1 MEWDHPDIYKTAEAY
16 QQAFV
21 DFLKLVPAQGT
32 IILCGDDPGVQT
44 LLPMFPNAL
53 TYGLDGENSWRA
65 VNPTSNN
72 EGGFRFELEI
82 DHQRPLAEPISLKVP
97 GLHNVNNSLAALAMS
112 SSVGV
117 PLAEAAEIIAT
128 YTGTE
133 RRFDLKG
140 IINEITVIDDYAHH
154 PTEIA
159 VNLAAAKARFGGQS
173 IWAVFQPHTFSRTK
187 LLLTEFAAALNKADH
202 VILLDIYPSREK
214 DDGSVHSTDILQRMA
229 HHDARHIAAI
239 PDAAAYLQ
247 DKLSPGDVL
256 ITFGAGDGYKVG
268 ELVLQALQH
277 KSAIRT

>member
-1 MEWDHPDIYKTAEAY
+1 MVSLILSRAGLSPTFIIGGYAPQLGTNAAAGQSDLFVIEADEYDHTFLSLKPDIAAVTTMEWDHPDIYQTAEAY

-97 GLHNVNNSLAALAMS
+97 GLHNVSNSLAALAMS

-133 RRFDLKG
+133 RRF
-140 IINEITVIDDYAHH
+140 
-154 PTEIA
+154 
-159 VNLAAAKARFGGQS
+159 
-173 IWAVFQPHTFSRTK
+173 
-187 LLLTEFAAALNKADH
+187 
-202 VILLDIYPSREK
+202 
-214 DDGSVHSTDILQRMA
+214 
-229 HHDARHIAAI
+229 
-239 PDAAAYLQ
+239 
-247 DKLSPGDVL
+247 VL
-256 ITFGAGDGYKVG
+256 
-268 ELVLQALQH
+268 
-277 KSAIRT
+277 